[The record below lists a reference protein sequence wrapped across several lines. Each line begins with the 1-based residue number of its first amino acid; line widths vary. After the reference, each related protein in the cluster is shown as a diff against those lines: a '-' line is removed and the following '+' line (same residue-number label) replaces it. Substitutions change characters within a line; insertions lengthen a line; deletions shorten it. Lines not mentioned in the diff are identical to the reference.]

1 MTTQFTITDLE
12 RILGSGAETTRDRRP
27 VFDGQVLDTA
37 FSEIGYDSLAL
48 LELAGR
54 IQREYG
60 VPMPD
65 DAHTQMT
72 TPRRAIDFINSRL
85 ADTGV
90 SGGSTGHTD
99 NSILIDAPIELVWEM
114 TNDIESWPRLFSEY
128 SAAEI
133 IERRGDTVVFRLVMH
148 PDGHGQ
154 VWTWVSE
161 RTPDPTTRTVR
172 ARRVETGPFEHM
184 DIFWQ
189 YTQESGG
196 VRMRWVQDF
205 HMKPAAP
212 VDDRDMT
219 KYLDR
224 STAIHMQGI
233 KEKVEAAAVRRSD
246 LRVDHR
252 SVVP

>member
-1 MTTQFTITDLE
+1 MTIQFTITDLE
-12 RILGSGAETTRDRRP
+12 RMLASGAESKPDRRSA
-27 VFDGQVLDTA
+27 FDRHVLDTE

-54 IQREYG
+54 VQREYG

-72 TPRRAIDFINSRL
+72 TPRQAIDFINSRL

-90 SGGSTGHTD
+90 SGRSTGHTD

-114 TNDIESWPRLFSEY
+114 TNDVESWPRLFSEY
-128 SAAEI
+128 AAVEI
-133 IERRGDTVVFRLVMH
+133 IQRRGDTVIFRLVMH
-148 PDGHGQ
+148 PDEDGQ

-161 RTPDPTTRTVR
+161 RTTDPITRTVR
-172 ARRVETGPFEHM
+172 ARRVETGPFEHL

-212 VDDRDMT
+212 VDDRGMT
-219 KYLDR
+219 KYLDH
-224 STAIHMQGI
+224 STAIQMQGI
-233 KEKVEAAAVRRSD
+233 KEKVEAAAVRA
-246 LRVDHR
+246 V
-252 SVVP
+252 

>member
-12 RILGSGAETTRDRRP
+12 RMLGSGAETTPEGRP
-27 VFDGQVLDTA
+27 AFDGHVLDTD

-65 DAHTQMT
+65 DAHAQMT
-72 TPRRAIDFINSRL
+72 TPRQAIDFINSRL

-90 SGGSTGHTD
+90 SGGIIGHTD
-99 NSILIDAPIELVWEM
+99 NSILIDAPMELVWEM
-114 TNDIESWPRLFSEY
+114 TNDVASWPRLFSEY
-128 SAAEI
+128 AAADI
-133 IERRGDTVVFRLVMH
+133 IERRGDTVVFRLVMR
-148 PDGHGQ
+148 PDEDGQ
-154 VWTWVSE
+154 AWSWVSE
-161 RTPDPTTRTVR
+161 RTPDPTTRTVH

-212 VDDRDMT
+212 VDDRGMT
-219 KYLDR
+219 EYLDHN
-224 STAIHMQGI
+224 TAIHMQGI
-233 KEKVEAAAVRRSD
+233 KEKVEAAAVRA
-246 LRVDHR
+246 V
-252 SVVP
+252 